1 MYNTNEDEL
10 SPMEMLV
17 DALQELG
24 YEVSSYS
31 GRGMYGKKCPSF
43 ETNNNRDENILSIT
57 AQAVSA
63 VAQEYEPDDVQE
75 VADLFNDCR
84 TDSMGLGTVVYF
96 PQIDWNDDWSE

>member
-10 SPMEMLV
+10 SPIEMLNE
-17 DALQELG
+17 ALEDSNCHL
-24 YEVSSYS
+24 EAYS
-31 GRGMYGKKCPSF
+31 GRGMNGKECPSF
-43 ETNNNRDENILSIT
+43 EVSNDENAFSII
-57 AQAVSA
+57 AQAIAHVG
-63 VAQEYEPDDVQE
+63 QTYEPDDVQE